1 MSETTNITIR
11 IDKDIKREADIL
23 FAELGLTFNTAI
35 NVFLRQSIREG
46 RIPFMISL
54 NQHNNDGRKDD

>member
-23 FAELGLTFNTAI
+23 FAELGLTFNTAVNI
-35 NVFLRQSIREG
+35 FLRQAIREG

-54 NQHNNDGRKDD
+54 NPSDNNCYEKD

>member
-11 IDKDIKREADIL
+11 IDKDIKQEADIL

-54 NQHNNDGRKDD
+54 NQHDNDNVKED

>member
-11 IDKDIKREADIL
+11 IDKDIKQEADIL

-35 NVFLRQSIREG
+35 NVFYVNQSVKEEY
-46 RIPFMISL
+46 L
-54 NQHNNDGRKDD
+54 L

>member
-11 IDKDIKREADIL
+11 IDKDIKQEADIL

-35 NVFLRQSIREG
+35 NVFLSQSIREG

-54 NQHNNDGRKDD
+54 NQHDNDNVKED